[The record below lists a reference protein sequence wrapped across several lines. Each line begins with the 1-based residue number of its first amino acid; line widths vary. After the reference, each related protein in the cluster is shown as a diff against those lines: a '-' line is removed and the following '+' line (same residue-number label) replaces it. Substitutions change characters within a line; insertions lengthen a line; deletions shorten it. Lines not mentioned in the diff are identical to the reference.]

1 MKKATFTV
9 NGKEVTFSNIIA
21 VIGGDELEALLIHDE
36 DDTYSDGDLITLDAV
51 MPEDDEG
58 AVIICEGIADN
69 VIAATDCFKVENGK
83 YIVND

>member
-36 DDTYSDGDLITLDAV
+36 DDTYSGHTLTGV
-51 MPEDDEG
+51 
-58 AVIICEGIADN
+58 
-69 VIAATDCFKVENGK
+69 
-83 YIVND
+83 